1 MSDRTKKIP
10 NIYSKKYVIR
20 YSETGANGRITCQ
33 NILNYFQD
41 IGSDH
46 AGVLGISALD
56 LIQNNMAWVIYEMQ
70 LRVFDYP
77 KWDTPF
83 ILSTWRYPY
92 RKLYEIRAFEGKNDD
107 GRILFSGK
115 CSWVMIHLKNKK
127 PVRLSKH
134 LPETLL
140 NNFVEIDHTFVSI
153 MPPDTHDCESDIEV
167 RMHHLDF
174 NQHVNN
180 TIYLQW
186 ALENT
191 PMHIQT
197 QLLPSQVDIRF
208 IGDAHL
214 GDHIKC
220 FGQKINHDPT
230 YIHQITNTEKNTELT
245 LIQTRW
251 TTFDYGSYFTN
262 YGSGQMN

>member
-1 MSDRTKKIP
+1 MSDSNKSIQ
-10 NIYSKKYVIR
+10 NIYSKQYVIR

-46 AGVLGISALD
+46 AGVLGISAFD
-56 LIQNNMAWVIYEMQ
+56 LIQKNMAWVIYEMQ
-70 LRVFDYP
+70 LHIFDYP

-83 ILSTWRYPY
+83 TLSTWRYPY
-92 RKLYEIRAFEGKNDD
+92 RKLYEIRAFEGKKDD
-107 GRILFSGK
+107 GAIVFSGK
-115 CSWVMIHLKNKK
+115 CSWVMIHLKNKQ
-127 PVRLSKH
+127 PVRLNKH
-134 LPETLL
+134 LPDVLL
-140 NNFVEIDHTFVSI
+140 NNYIKIDHTFESI
-153 MPPDTHDCESDIEV
+153 IPPDKHDCESDHEV

-180 TIYLQW
+180 IIYLQW

-191 PMHIQT
+191 PMDIQT
-197 QLLPSQVDIRF
+197 RLLPAQVDIHF
-208 IGDAHL
+208 SGDAHL

-220 FGQKINHDPT
+220 FSQKVDHNPT
-230 YIHQITNTEKNTELT
+230 FVHQIMHTEKKIKLT

-251 TTFDYGSYFTN
+251 KAFDYKPCLRINPILQS
-262 YGSGQMN
+262 Q